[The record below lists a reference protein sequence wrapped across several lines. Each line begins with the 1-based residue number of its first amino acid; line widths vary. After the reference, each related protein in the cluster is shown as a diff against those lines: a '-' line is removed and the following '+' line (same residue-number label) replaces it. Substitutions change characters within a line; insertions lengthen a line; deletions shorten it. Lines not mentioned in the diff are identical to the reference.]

1 MDLSS
6 KLAGL
11 SRAELEEILANEDK
25 INDFAL
31 SSESVKSLQEQRD
44 QGNIT
49 TKSLVPYFIISNGA
63 KSNLGK

>member
-1 MDLSS
+1 MNLSS

-31 SSESVKSLQEQRD
+31 SSESVKSQQEQRD

-49 TKSLVPYFIISNGA
+49 TKNLISL
-63 KSNLGK
+63 

>member
-44 QGNIT
+44 QGI
-49 TKSLVPYFIISNGA
+49 FRRNG
-63 KSNLGK
+63 